1 MIVMCLRYIMVPWAW
16 CLLMDYHSCFFFKWI
31 LMSWCLNLNY
41 DGMVSVDGLYW
52 LIVCVRIMVAWC
64 FLIEYS
70 VQKSVGLL

>member
-1 MIVMCLRYIMVPWAW
+1 
-16 CLLMDYHSCFFFKWI
+16 
-31 LMSWCLNLNY
+31 MSWCLNLNY